1 MNIFEDLIEELK
13 EENLL
18 ENSVVETKQ
27 PNKPPKQEKVK
38 TFEVEAENGVWEKE
52 SKTFDDLTDEG
63 FVEEEFESADSNSS
77 VFEVSSSNILQ
88 DKYEEPELFQG
99 NYDEPESFQDEF
111 QNVQFEEKQEVLPD
125 SLETSHEFTFEPA
138 EFEAEKFE
146 DIHKTT
152 PAEHQT
158 PFQQQEHFYQPAET
172 AKPASEKD
180 FYRKRAMEEVSG
192 LQMVEH
198 VISGVEREQM
208 KVAPK
213 PYDDLGVKK
222 ALHMFIQVVED
233 VDSPE
238 HAQTEYQLMQETQN
252 WCSALSHRDR
262 RISVAHLRRY
272 CETTRP
278 ILSSQALL
286 ALARFYRNLPYTE
299 SVRSKFDLVVTKLF
313 SREIG
318 KERRELVFNK
328 EEMTKHLKD
337 LYAEWESIQL
347 YPEDDKSP
355 EIVHAILKF
364 KDFINEAEKALN
376 FDELVSNDFFNR
388 LRLFK
393 ESTNELFFAPLVAV
407 AAIECNIHIGNQYVE
422 LIERERR
429 KANSDTLQDKYGFL
443 HDQAISD
450 ATSKT
455 LQLVELLKEIS
466 ADEKEHEDDG
476 TDKTILIS
484 AESLKALQTELAL
497 QKEKAPHPLAIN
509 KWLAMLLVLVCV
521 VCGGLYVWVEYFSTQ
536 NITSDGVVKVNVQDS
551 YYKEYFQAA
560 RISEET
566 YYAVTTP
573 AWDLLELEKRE
584 EILKN
589 VLSEGA
595 KKNYRK
601 VQVIDKKGRTVGL
614 ATANGVNVQTA
625 PE

>member
-18 ENSVVETKQ
+18 ENTPVAEKKAV
-27 PNKPPKQEKVK
+27 KPPKQDK
-38 TFEVEAENGVWEKE
+38 VEALSVEAADFISDEE
-52 SKTFDDLTDEG
+52 PETFAGRTDHGE
-63 FVEEEFESADSNSS
+63 VVSAETNSP
-77 VFEVSSSNILQ
+77 VFEVASSDIIT
-88 DKYEEPELFQG
+88 DFEENQSINFEESQLLS
-99 NYDEPESFQDEF
+99 DSFQNSQTEATP
-111 QNVQFEEKQEVLPD
+111 LD
-125 SLETSHEFTFEPA
+125 SLETSHEFTAENADFEFEPNVDA
-138 EFEAEKFE
+138 DVDAQEPDLLK
-146 DIHKTT
+146 
-152 PAEHQT
+152 HQT
-158 PFQQQEHFYQPAET
+158 PFQQQEHFYQPAE
-172 AKPASEKD
+172 AVKPVSEKD

-222 ALHMFIQVVED
+222 ALHMFIQVVEE

-278 ILSSQALL
+278 VLSSQALL

-299 SVRSKFDLVVTKLF
+299 SVRSKFDLVITKLF
-313 SREIG
+313 SRELG
-318 KERRELVFNK
+318 KERRELVFTK
-328 EEMTKHLKD
+328 DEMTKHLKD

-347 YPEDDKSP
+347 YPDDEKCP
-355 EIVHAILKF
+355 EIVQAIMKF

-376 FDELVSNDFFNR
+376 FDELVANDFFNR
-388 LRLFK
+388 LRLYK
-393 ESTNELFFAPLVAV
+393 ESTNELFFAPSVAV

-455 LQLVELLKEIS
+455 LQLVELLREIT
-466 ADEKEHEDDG
+466 AEERENEDDG
-476 TDKTILIS
+476 EDKTILIS

-497 QKEKAPHPLAIN
+497 RKDKAPHPFAIN
-509 KWLAMLLVLVCV
+509 KWLAMLLVLVCL
-521 VCGGLYVWVEYFSTQ
+521 VCGSLYVWVEYFSTQ
-536 NITSDGVVKVNVQDS
+536 NITSEGVKKVNVQDS
-551 YYKEYFQAA
+551 YYKEYFQTA

-566 YYAVTTP
+566 YYAVITP
-573 AWDLLELEKRE
+573 AWDLLDLEKRE

-589 VLSEGA
+589 VLNEG
-595 KKNYRK
+595 KSKGYRK
-601 VQVIDKKGRTVGL
+601 IQILDKKGRTVGQGN
-614 ATANGVNVQTA
+614 ADGVTIQTA

>member
-18 ENSVVETKQ
+18 EDSAE
-27 PNKPPKQEKVK
+27 NKKTQNEPPKFEKS
-38 TFEVEAENGVWEKE
+38 ENYLIDAEN
-52 SKTFDDLTDEG
+52 FD
-63 FVEEEFESADSNSS
+63 SADEYEIEEKLYNRNEFAVAEANSQP
-77 VFEVSSSNILQ
+77 FEVSSTNILSDSNEADQ
-88 DKYEEPELFQG
+88 FLQ
-99 NYDEPESFQDEF
+99 NDEAEQFLPDEF
-111 QNVQFEEKQEVLPD
+111 AGFTAESEYFDGNDSDYAEETAELTEELPVVIETDSASQQLESEEK
-125 SLETSHEFTFEPA
+125 
-138 EFEAEKFE
+138 
-146 DIHKTT
+146 
-152 PAEHQT
+152 T
-158 PFQQQEHFYQPAET
+158 PFQQQEHFYQPAE
-172 AKPASEKD
+172 ASKPTSEKD

-208 KVAPK
+208 KIAPK
-213 PYDDLGVKK
+213 QYDDLGVKK
-222 ALHMFIQVVED
+222 ALHMFIQVVEEI
-233 VDSPE
+233 DSPE

-262 RISVAHLRRY
+262 RISVAHLRRF

-278 ILSSQALL
+278 VLSSQALL

-299 SVRSKFDLVVTKLF
+299 SVRSKFDLVTTKLF

-318 KERRELVFNK
+318 KERRELVFTK

-347 YPEDDKSP
+347 YPENDENP

-364 KDFINEAEKALN
+364 KDFITEAERALG
-376 FDELVSNDFFNR
+376 FDELVTNDFFNR

-393 ESTNELFFAPLVAV
+393 ESTNELFFAPSVAV

-466 ADEKEHEDDG
+466 AEEKEHEDDG
-476 TDKTILIS
+476 EDKTILIS
-484 AESLKALQTELAL
+484 AESLRALQTELAL
-497 QKEKAPHPLAIN
+497 QKEKQKHPLAIN
-509 KWLAMLLVLVCV
+509 KWLAMLLILVCL
-521 VCGGLYVWVEYFSTQ
+521 VCGGLYAWVEYFAPQAIPSE
-536 NITSDGVVKVNVQDS
+536 GVKKVNVEDT
-551 YYKEYFQAA
+551 YYKEYFQTA

-573 AWDLLELEKRE
+573 AWDVLELEKRE

-589 VLSEGA
+589 VLAEG
-595 KKNYRK
+595 KEKSYRT
-601 VQVIDKKGRTVGL
+601 VQLIDKKGRTVGV
-614 ATANGVNVQTA
+614 AAESGIKVQTA

>member
-18 ENSVVETKQ
+18 ENTVVENRQ
-27 PNKPPKQEKVK
+27 PSQPPKQDKVE
-38 TFEVEAENGVWEKE
+38 TLSVEA
-52 SKTFDDLTDEG
+52 DDLILDDEPEM
-63 FVEEEFESADSNSS
+63 FDEQSNLDELPDEFRRAATNSPIFATEDSNTADFSEEFETFHYD
-77 VFEVSSSNILQ
+77 Q
-88 DKYEEPELFQG
+88 EPEFA
-99 NYDEPESFQDEF
+99 DDSVDASHDFAFESSGGEQ
-111 QNVQFEEKQEVLPD
+111 EKAGQEY
-125 SLETSHEFTFEPA
+125 
-138 EFEAEKFE
+138 
-146 DIHKTT
+146 
-152 PAEHQT
+152 QT
-158 PFQQQEHFYQPAET
+158 PFQQQEHFYQPAEA
-172 AKPASEKD
+172 AKPVSEKD

-278 ILSSQALL
+278 VLSSQALL

-318 KERRELVFNK
+318 KERRELVFTK
-328 EEMTKHLKD
+328 DEMTKHLKD

-347 YPEDDKSP
+347 YPDDEESP
-355 EIVHAILKF
+355 ELIHAILKF
-364 KDFINEAEKALN
+364 KDFINEAEKALS
-376 FDELVSNDFFNR
+376 FDDLVTNDFFNR
-388 LRLFK
+388 LRLYK
-393 ESTNELFFAPLVAV
+393 ESTNELFFSPSVAV

-466 ADEKEHEDDG
+466 AEERENEDDG
-476 TDKTILIS
+476 EDKTILIS
-484 AESLKALQTELAL
+484 AESLKALQTELAQ
-497 QKEKAPHPLAIN
+497 QKEKSPHPLAIN
-509 KWLAMLLVLVCV
+509 KWLATLLVFVCL

-536 NITSDGVVKVNVQDS
+536 NVTSEGVKKVNVEDS
-551 YYKEYFQAA
+551 YYKDYFQTA

-589 VLSEGA
+589 VFSEGTN
-595 KKNYRK
+595 KGYRK
-601 VQVIDKKGRTVGL
+601 VQLIDKKGRTVGQ
-614 ATANGVNVQTA
+614 ATASGVTVQTA

>member
-18 ENSVVETKQ
+18 ENTPVADKQ
-27 PNKPPKQEKVK
+27 APKPPKQDKVE
-38 TFEVEAENGVWEKE
+38 TFPVEAADFILDEEPQTFAGQTDHEEFVGAETNSPMFEVASSDIITGFEESETINASLHNEQTEAMPPDSFETSREFAAE
-52 SKTFDDLTDEG
+52 SDAFEFTPNDDLQETD
-63 FVEEEFESADSNSS
+63 FS
-77 VFEVSSSNILQ
+77 
-88 DKYEEPELFQG
+88 
-99 NYDEPESFQDEF
+99 
-111 QNVQFEEKQEVLPD
+111 
-125 SLETSHEFTFEPA
+125 
-138 EFEAEKFE
+138 
-146 DIHKTT
+146 
-152 PAEHQT
+152 EHQT
-158 PFQQQEHFYQPAET
+158 PFQQQEHFYQPAEA
-172 AKPASEKD
+172 AKPVSEKE

-278 ILSSQALL
+278 VLSSQALL

-299 SVRSKFDLVVTKLF
+299 SVRSKFDLVITKLF
-313 SREIG
+313 SRELG
-318 KERRELVFNK
+318 KERRELVFTK
-328 EEMTKHLKD
+328 DEMTKHLKD

-347 YPEDDKSP
+347 YPEDEKCP
-355 EIVHAILKF
+355 EIVQAIMKF

-376 FDELVSNDFFNR
+376 FDELVANDFFNR
-388 LRLFK
+388 LRLYK
-393 ESTNELFFAPLVAV
+393 ESTNELFFAPSVAV

-455 LQLVELLKEIS
+455 LQLVELLREIN
-466 ADEKEHEDDG
+466 AEEKENEDDG
-476 TDKTILIS
+476 EDKTILIS

-509 KWLAMLLVLVCV
+509 KWLAILLVLVCL
-521 VCGGLYVWVEYFSTQ
+521 VCGSLYVWVEYFSTQ
-536 NITSDGVVKVNVQDS
+536 NITSEGVKKVNVQDS
-551 YYKEYFQAA
+551 YYKEYFQTA

-566 YYAVTTP
+566 YYAVATP
-573 AWDLLELEKRE
+573 AWDLLDLEKRE

-589 VLSEGA
+589 ILNEGQT
-595 KKNYRK
+595 KGYRK
-601 VQVIDKKGRTVGL
+601 IQILDKKGRTVGQGN
-614 ATANGVNVQTA
+614 ANGVTIQTA

>member
-18 ENSVVETKQ
+18 ENTSATDKQ
-27 PNKPPKQEKVK
+27 TAKPPKQEKVE
-38 TFEVEAENGVWEKE
+38 TFSVEAADFVLDEEPETFVGQTDNG
-52 SKTFDDLTDEG
+52 
-63 FVEEEFESADSNSS
+63 EFASAETNFP
-77 VFEVSSSNILQ
+77 VFEVASSSIIT
-88 DKYEEPELFQG
+88 DFEENESMI
-99 NYDEPESFQDEF
+99 DSFQNE
-111 QNVQFEEKQEVLPD
+111 QTETLPLD
-125 SLETSHEFTFEPA
+125 SFETSHEFTSESADFE
-138 EFEAEKFE
+138 FQSNE
-146 DIHKTT
+146 DVQERESS
-152 PAEHQT
+152 EHQT
-158 PFQQQEHFYQPAET
+158 PFQQQEHFYQPAEA
-172 AKPASEKD
+172 AKPVSEKE

-278 ILSSQALL
+278 VLSSQALL

-299 SVRSKFDLVVTKLF
+299 SVRSKFDLVTTKLF
-313 SREIG
+313 SRELG
-318 KERRELVFNK
+318 KERRELVFTK
-328 EEMTKHLKD
+328 DEMTKHLKD

-347 YPEDDKSP
+347 YPEDENCP
-355 EIVHAILKF
+355 EIVQAIMKF
-364 KDFINEAEKALN
+364 KDFVVEAEKALN
-376 FDELVSNDFFNR
+376 FDELVTNDFFNR
-388 LRLFK
+388 LRLYK
-393 ESTNELFFAPLVAV
+393 ESTNELFFAPSVAV

-455 LQLVELLKEIS
+455 LQLVELLREIT
-466 ADEKEHEDDG
+466 AEEKENEGDG
-476 TDKTILIS
+476 EDKTILIS

-497 QKEKAPHPLAIN
+497 QKDRAPHPLAIN
-509 KWLAMLLVLVCV
+509 KWLAMVLVLVCL

-536 NITSDGVVKVNVQDS
+536 SIPSEGVKKVNVEDS
-551 YYKEYFQAA
+551 YYKEYFQTA

-573 AWDLLELEKRE
+573 AWDLLDLEKRE

-589 VLSEGA
+589 ILNEGE
-595 KKNYRK
+595 KKGYRK
-601 VQVIDKKGRTVGL
+601 IQVLDKKGRTVGQ
-614 ATANGVNVQTA
+614 AGANGVTIQTA